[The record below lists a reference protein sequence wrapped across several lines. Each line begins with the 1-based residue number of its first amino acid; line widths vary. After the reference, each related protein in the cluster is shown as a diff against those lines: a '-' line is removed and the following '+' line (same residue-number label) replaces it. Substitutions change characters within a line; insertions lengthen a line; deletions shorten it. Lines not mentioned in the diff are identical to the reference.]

1 MSSTL
6 KTAAQFFAV
15 RTLVRGYALLGDP
28 YAGVIVSPPGRDPY
42 PMYEKIRAKGDMVRS
57 RMGAYVTPSR
67 EICDS
72 VLRDS
77 RFLTMTFDEASMVPI
92 TLVKDGEKIV
102 NPVQDSFLMMN
113 PPHHTRLRK
122 LVQPFFTPRALKDRT
137 ASIQK
142 IVMQYLD
149 RLDGR
154 FDVVQEFASQVPIQ
168 VIADLLGVPDDD
180 KAMFARWGS
189 SLAETLDGVWSHK
202 QLKNLHE
209 TIIEYNDFID
219 DLMDSRRRNPKDDI
233 VSHLV
238 TQHAD
243 LSREDLVATT
253 GLLLFAGFET
263 TVNLI
268 SNGVL
273 KAFENP
279 HTVAPLAQSPEYAE
293 GFVEEVLRL
302 DPPVQYTIRWPK
314 ERLELAGVSLPK
326 GMPVMLMLA
335 AANRDP
341 RVFKDPEKFDPTRS
355 NAREHLAFSAGIH
368 YCIGAGLS
376 RIEGAVALHELFK
389 RFPDL
394 APDGPV
400 ARRKSKLIRG
410 ALRLPVRANET
421 KRPLAVKNT

>member
-1 MSSTL
+1 MPSTL
-6 KTAAQFFAV
+6 KTATQFFAL

-28 YAGVIVSPPGRDPY
+28 YAGVMASPPDRDPY
-42 PMYEKIRAKGDMVRS
+42 PMYEKVRAKGDMVRS

-72 VLRDS
+72 VLRDN
-77 RFLTMTFDEASMVPI
+77 RFITATFDEASMVPI

-113 PPHHTRLRK
+113 PPTHTRLRK

-137 ASIQK
+137 ESIQK
-142 IVMQYLD
+142 IVTQYLD
-149 RLDGR
+149 RLDDR
-154 FDVVQEFASQVPIQ
+154 FDVVSEFASQVPIQ
-168 VIADLLGVPDDD
+168 VIADLLGVPDDHKD
-180 KAMFARWGS
+180 VFARWGS
-189 SLAETLDGVWSHK
+189 SLAETLDGVWSHR
-202 QLKNLHE
+202 QLKNLHA

-219 DLMDSRRRNPKDDI
+219 GLMDERRRNPKDDI

-238 TQHAD
+238 TQHED

-279 HTVAPLAQSPEYAE
+279 HTIAPLAQSPEYAE

-341 RVFKDPEKFDPTRS
+341 RVFTDPLKFDPTRS

-376 RIEGAVALHELFK
+376 RIEGSIALHELFK
-389 RFPDL
+389 RFPNL
-394 APDGPV
+394 GADGPV
-400 ARRKSKLIRG
+400 TRRRSKLIRG

-421 KRPLAVKNT
+421 KRSLAVKST

>member
-1 MSSTL
+1 MSTL
-6 KTAAQFFAV
+6 KTTAQFFAL
-15 RTLVRGYALLGDP
+15 RTLVRGYALFGDP
-28 YAGVIVSPPGRDPY
+28 YAGVMASPPDRDPY
-42 PMYEKIRAKGDMVRS
+42 AMYEKVRAKGDMVRS

-67 EICDS
+67 AICDS
-72 VLRDS
+72 VLRDN
-77 RFLTMTFDEASMVPI
+77 RFLVATFDEASMGPKI
-92 TLVKDGEKIV
+92 ELIDNGEKIV

-113 PPHHTRLRK
+113 PPNHTRLRK

-137 ASIQK
+137 ESIQR
-142 IVMQYLD
+142 IVRNYLD
-149 RLDGR
+149 RLDDR
-154 FDVVQEFASQVPIQ
+154 FDVVSEFASQVPIQ
-168 VIADLLGVPDDD
+168 VIADLLGVPDDH
-180 KAMFARWGS
+180 KEIFARWGS

-202 QLKNLHE
+202 QLKNLHA

-219 DLMDSRRRNPKDDI
+219 VLIDERRRNPQDDL
-233 VSHLV
+233 VSYLV
-238 TQHAD
+238 TQHDD

-341 RVFKDPEKFDPTRS
+341 RVFSDPLKFDPTRS

-389 RFPDL
+389 RFPNL
-394 APDGPV
+394 APDGPM

-421 KRPLAVKNT
+421 KRSLAVN

>member
-1 MSSTL
+1 MSTL
-6 KTAAQFFAV
+6 KTTAQLFAL

-28 YAGVIVSPPGRDPY
+28 YAGVLASPPDRDPY
-42 PMYEKIRAKGDMVRS
+42 AMYEKVRAKGDMVRS

-67 EICDS
+67 AICDS
-72 VLRDS
+72 VLRDN
-77 RFLTMTFDEASMVPI
+77 RFITATFDEASMVPI
-92 TLVKDGEKIV
+92 TLVRNGEKIV
-102 NPVQDSFLMMN
+102 NPVQDSFLMKN
-113 PPHHTRLRK
+113 PPDHTRLRK

-137 ASIQK
+137 ASIQR
-142 IVMQYLD
+142 IVCDHLD
-149 RLDGR
+149 RLGDR
-154 FDVVQEFASQVPIQ
+154 FDVVGEFASQVPIQ
-168 VIADLLGVPDDD
+168 VIADLLGVPDED
-180 KAMFARWGS
+180 KAIFARWGS

-202 QLKNLHE
+202 QLKDLYA
-209 TIIEYNDFID
+209 TIVEYNDFID
-219 DLMDSRRRNPKDDI
+219 VLIAERRRNPKEDI

-238 TQHAD
+238 TRHED

-268 SNGVL
+268 GNGVL

-279 HTVAPLAQSPEYAE
+279 HTVLPLAQSPEYAE

-302 DPPVQYTIRWPK
+302 DPPVQYTIRWPQ

-326 GMPVMLMLA
+326 GTPVMLVLA

-341 RVFKDPEKFDPTRS
+341 RVFKDPAKFDPTRS

-376 RIEGAVALHELFK
+376 RIEGAIALHELFK
-389 RFPDL
+389 RFPNL
-394 APDGPV
+394 AQDGPV
-400 ARRKSKLIRG
+400 ARRRSKLIRG

-421 KRPLAVKNT
+421 KRSLTVNTS

>member
-1 MSSTL
+1 MSTL
-6 KTAAQFFAV
+6 KTTAQLFAL

-28 YAGVIVSPPGRDPY
+28 YAGVLASPPDRDPY
-42 PMYEKIRAKGDMVRS
+42 AMYEKVRAKGDMVRS

-67 EICDS
+67 AICDS
-72 VLRDS
+72 VLRDN
-77 RFLTMTFDEASMVPI
+77 RFITATFDEASMVPV
-92 TLVKDGEKIV
+92 TLIKNGEKIV
-102 NPVQDSFLMMN
+102 NPVQDSFLMKN
-113 PPHHTRLRK
+113 PPDHTRLRK

-137 ASIQK
+137 ASIQR
-142 IVMQYLD
+142 IVSDHLD
-149 RLDGR
+149 RLGDR
-154 FDVVQEFASQVPIQ
+154 FDVVGEFASQVPIQ
-168 VIADLLGVPDDD
+168 VIADLLGVPDED
-180 KAMFARWGS
+180 KAIFARWGS

-202 QLKNLHE
+202 QLKDLHA
-209 TIIEYNDFID
+209 TIVEYNDFID
-219 DLMDSRRRNPKDDI
+219 VLIAERRRNPKEDI

-238 TQHAD
+238 TRHED

-268 SNGVL
+268 GNGVL

-279 HTVAPLAQSPEYAE
+279 HTVLPLAQSPEYAE

-302 DPPVQYTIRWPK
+302 DPPVQYTIRWPR
-314 ERLELAGVSLPK
+314 ERLELAGVPVPK
-326 GMPVMLMLA
+326 GTPVMLVLA

-341 RVFKDPEKFDPTRS
+341 RVFKDPAKFDPTRS

-376 RIEGAVALHELFK
+376 RIEGAIALHELFK
-389 RFPDL
+389 RFPNL
-394 APDGPV
+394 AQDGPV
-400 ARRKSKLIRG
+400 ARRRSKLIRG

-421 KRPLAVKNT
+421 KRSLAVKPS

>member
-6 KTAAQFFAV
+6 KTAAQFFAL
-15 RTLVRGYALLGDP
+15 RTLVRGYALIGDP
-28 YAGVIVSPPGRDPY
+28 YAGVIASPPGRDPY

-72 VLRDS
+72 VLRDN
-77 RFLTMTFDEASMVPI
+77 RFLTMTFDEASMVPV

-113 PPHHTRLRK
+113 PPNHTRLRK

-180 KAMFARWGS
+180 KETFARWGS

-202 QLKNLHE
+202 QLKSLHE

-219 DLMDSRRRNPKDDI
+219 GLMDSRRRNPKDDI

-279 HTVAPLAQSPEYAE
+279 HTVAPLSQSPEYAE

-421 KRPLAVKNT
+421 KRSLAVKNT

>member
-1 MSSTL
+1 MSTL
-6 KTAAQFFAV
+6 KTAAQFFAL
-15 RTLVRGYALLGDP
+15 RTLVRGYALMGDP
-28 YAGVIVSPPGRDPY
+28 YAGVMASPAHRDPY
-42 PMYEKIRAKGDMVRS
+42 AMYEKVRAKGDMVRS

-72 VLRDS
+72 VLRDN
-77 RFLTMTFDEASMVPI
+77 RFVTATFDEASMVPI

-102 NPVQDSFLMMN
+102 NPVQDSFLMKN
-113 PPHHTRLRK
+113 PPDHTRLRK

-142 IVMQYLD
+142 IVTDHLD
-149 RLDGR
+149 RLGDR
-154 FDVVQEFASQVPIQ
+154 FDVVSEFASQVPIQ
-168 VIADLLGVPDDD
+168 VIADLLGVPDENKDL
-180 KAMFARWGS
+180 FARWGS
-189 SLAETLDGVWSHK
+189 SLAETLDGVWSHQ
-202 QLKNLHE
+202 QLKDLHA

-219 DLMDSRRRNPKDDI
+219 VLIDERRRNPQDDI

-238 TQHAD
+238 QEHHD

-279 HTVAPLAQSPEYAE
+279 HTIAPLSQSPEYAE

-341 RVFKDPEKFDPTRS
+341 RVFDNPLVFDPTRS

-376 RIEGAVALHELFK
+376 RIEGTLALHELFK
-389 RFPDL
+389 RFPNL
-394 APDGPV
+394 AADGPV
-400 ARRKSKLIRG
+400 TRRKSKLIRG
-410 ALRLPVRANET
+410 ALRLPVRAGET
-421 KRPLAVKNT
+421 ERSLAVN

>member
-1 MSSTL
+1 MSTL
-6 KTAAQFFAV
+6 KTTAQFFAL
-15 RTLVRGYALLGDP
+15 RTLVRGYALFGDP
-28 YAGVIVSPPGRDPY
+28 YAGVMASPPDRDPY
-42 PMYEKIRAKGDMVRS
+42 AMYEKVRAKGDMVRS

-67 EICDS
+67 AICDS
-72 VLRDS
+72 VLRDN
-77 RFLTMTFDEASMVPI
+77 RFLVATFDEASMGPKVELI
-92 TLVKDGEKIV
+92 DNGEKIV

-113 PPHHTRLRK
+113 PPNHTRLRK

-137 ASIQK
+137 ESIQR
-142 IVMQYLD
+142 IVRNYLD
-149 RLDGR
+149 RLDDR
-154 FDVVQEFASQVPIQ
+154 FDVVSEFASQVPIQ
-168 VIADLLGVPDDD
+168 VIADLLGVPDDH
-180 KAMFARWGS
+180 KEIFARWGS

-202 QLKNLHE
+202 QLKNLHA
-209 TIIEYNDFID
+209 TIVEYNDFID
-219 DLMDSRRRNPKDDI
+219 VLIDERRHNPQDDL
-233 VSHLV
+233 VSYLV
-238 TQHAD
+238 TQHDD

-341 RVFKDPEKFDPTRS
+341 RVFADPLKFDPTRS

-389 RFPDL
+389 RFPNL
-394 APDGPV
+394 APDGPM

-421 KRPLAVKNT
+421 KRSLAVN

>member
-1 MSSTL
+1 MASTM
-6 KTAAQFFAV
+6 KTAAQFFAL

-28 YAGVIVSPPGRDPY
+28 YAAVIASPPDRDPY
-42 PMYEKIRAKGDMVRS
+42 PMYEKVRTKGDMVRS

-67 EICDS
+67 ALCDS
-72 VLRDS
+72 VLRDG
-77 RFLTMTFDEASMVPI
+77 RFLTATFDEASMVPI
-92 TLVKDGEKIV
+92 TLVKEGEKVV

-113 PPHHTRLRK
+113 PPDHTRLRK

-137 ASIQK
+137 ESIRQ
-142 IVMQYLD
+142 IVRQYLD
-149 RLDGR
+149 RLDGQ
-154 FDVVQEFASQVPIQ
+154 FDVISEFASQVPIQ
-168 VIADLLGVPDDD
+168 VIADLLGVPDSE
-180 KAMFARWGS
+180 KETFARWGT
-189 SLAETLDGVWSHK
+189 SLAETLDGVWSYK
-202 QLKNLHE
+202 QLKALHA
-209 TIIEYNDFID
+209 TIEEYNEFID
-219 DLMDSRRRNPKDDI
+219 GLMEQRRRKPADDI

-238 TQHAD
+238 TQHDD

-268 SNGVL
+268 GNGVL

-279 HTVAPLAQSPEYAE
+279 HTVAPLSQSPEYAE

-326 GMPVMLMLA
+326 GMPVMLLLA

-341 RVFKDPEKFDPTRS
+341 RIFKDPLKFDPTRS

-376 RIEGAVALHELFK
+376 RIEGSVALHELFK

-394 APDGPV
+394 VPNGPV
-400 ARRKSKLIRG
+400 ARRRSKLIRG
-410 ALRLPVRANET
+410 ALRLPVRANDSV
-421 KRPLAVKNT
+421 RSLAVKKS

>member
-1 MSSTL
+1 MSTL

-28 YAGVIVSPPGRDPY
+28 YAGVITSPPDRDPY
-42 PMYEKIRAKGDMVRS
+42 PMYEKVRAKGDMVRS
-57 RMGAYVTPSR
+57 RMGAYVTSSH

-72 VLRDS
+72 VLRDG

-92 TLVKDGEKIV
+92 TLVKNGEKIV

-113 PPHHTRLRK
+113 PPDHTRLRK
-122 LVQPFFTPRALKDRT
+122 LVQPFFTPRALKDR
-137 ASIQK
+137 AESIQK
-142 IVMQYLD
+142 IVAGYLD
-149 RLDGR
+149 GLGGS
-154 FDVVQEFASQVPIQ
+154 FDVVTEFAAQVPMQ

-180 KAMFARWGS
+180 KATFARWGS
-189 SLAETLDGVWSHK
+189 ALAETLDGVWSYK
-202 QLKNLHE
+202 QLKNLHT

-219 DLMDSRRRNPKDDI
+219 GLMDERRRNPQDDI

-238 TQHAD
+238 TQHSD

-268 SNGVL
+268 GNGVL

-341 RVFKDPEKFDPTRS
+341 RAFKDPTKFDPTRS

-376 RIEGAVALHELFK
+376 RIEGAIALHELFK
-389 RFPDL
+389 RFPNL

-421 KRPLAVKNT
+421 KRSLAVN

>member
-1 MSSTL
+1 MPSTL
-6 KTAAQFFAV
+6 KTAAQFFAL

-28 YAGVIVSPPGRDPY
+28 YAGVIASPPDRDPY
-42 PMYEKIRAKGDMVRS
+42 PMYEKVRAKGDMVRS
-57 RMGAYVTPSR
+57 RMGAYVTASR

-72 VLRDS
+72 VLRDG
-77 RFLTMTFDEASMVPI
+77 RFLTATFDEASMVPI
-92 TLVKDGEKIV
+92 TLIQDGEKIV

-113 PPHHTRLRK
+113 PPNHTRLRK

-137 ASIQK
+137 ESIQK
-142 IVMQYLD
+142 IVKTYVD
-149 RLDGR
+149 RLDGQ
-154 FDVVQEFASQVPIQ
+154 FDVVAEFASQVPIQ
-168 VIADLLGVPDDD
+168 VIADLLGVPDSE
-180 KAMFARWGS
+180 KETFARWGS

-202 QLKNLHE
+202 QLKALHA
-209 TIIEYNDFID
+209 TIIEYNEFID
-219 DLMDSRRRNPKDDI
+219 GLMDQRRRSPQDDI

-238 TQHAD
+238 TQHDD

-341 RVFKDPEKFDPTRS
+341 RVFADPLKFDPARS

-376 RIEGAVALHELFK
+376 RIEGSLALHELFK
-389 RFPDL
+389 RFPNL
-394 APDGPV
+394 GPDGPMS
-400 ARRKSKLIRG
+400 RRRSKLIRG

-421 KRPLAVKNT
+421 KRSLAVKNS

>member
-1 MSSTL
+1 MPSTL
-6 KTAAQFFAV
+6 KTATQFFAL

-28 YAGVIVSPPGRDPY
+28 YAGVMASPPDRDPY
-42 PMYEKIRAKGDMVRS
+42 PMYEKVRAKGDMVRS

-67 EICDS
+67 DICDS
-72 VLRDS
+72 VLRDN
-77 RFLTMTFDEASMVPI
+77 RFITATFDEASMVPI

-113 PPHHTRLRK
+113 PPTHTRLRK

-137 ASIQK
+137 ESIQK
-142 IVMQYLD
+142 IVTQYLD
-149 RLDGR
+149 RLDDR
-154 FDVVQEFASQVPIQ
+154 FDVVSEFASQVPIQ
-168 VIADLLGVPDDD
+168 VIADLLGVPDDHKD
-180 KAMFARWGS
+180 VFARWGS

-202 QLKNLHE
+202 QLKNLHA

-219 DLMDSRRRNPKDDI
+219 GLMDERRRNPKDDI

-238 TQHAD
+238 TQHED

-279 HTVAPLAQSPEYAE
+279 HTIAPLAQSPEYAE

-341 RVFKDPEKFDPTRS
+341 RVFSDPLKFDPTRS

-376 RIEGAVALHELFK
+376 RIEGSLALHELFK
-389 RFPDL
+389 RFPNL
-394 APDGPV
+394 GADGPV
-400 ARRKSKLIRG
+400 TRRRSKLIRG

-421 KRPLAVKNT
+421 KRSLAVKST

>member
-1 MSSTL
+1 MSTL
-6 KTAAQFFAV
+6 KTAAQFFAL

-28 YAGVIVSPPGRDPY
+28 YAGVIAAPPDRDPY
-42 PMYEKIRAKGDMVRS
+42 PRYEKVRAKGDMVRS

-72 VLRDS
+72 VLRDN
-77 RFLTMTFDEASMVPI
+77 RFVTATFDEASMVPI

-113 PPHHTRLRK
+113 PPNHTRLRK

-137 ASIQK
+137 ESIQK
-142 IVMQYLD
+142 IVTDYLD
-149 RLDGR
+149 RLGDR
-154 FDVVQEFASQVPIQ
+154 FDVVGEFAAQVPIQ
-168 VIADLLGVPDDD
+168 VIADLLGVPDSD
-180 KAMFARWGS
+180 KEIFARWGS
-189 SLAETLDGVWSHK
+189 SLAETLDGVWSYK
-202 QLKNLHE
+202 QLKGLHA
-209 TIIEYNDFID
+209 TIIEYNDYID
-219 DLMDSRRRNPKDDI
+219 GLMDERRRNPQDDI

-243 LSREDLVATT
+243 LTREDLVATT

-268 SNGVL
+268 GNGVL

-326 GMPVMLMLA
+326 GMPVMLLLA

-341 RVFKDPEKFDPTRS
+341 RVFKDPLKFDPTRS
-355 NAREHLAFSAGIH
+355 NAREHLSFSAGIH

-376 RIEGAVALHELFK
+376 RIEGALALHELFK
-389 RFPDL
+389 RFPNL

-421 KRPLAVKNT
+421 KRSLAVN

>member
-1 MSSTL
+1 MSQL
-6 KTAAQFFAV
+6 KTAAQFFAL
-15 RTLVRGYALLGDP
+15 RTLVRGYALMGDP
-28 YAGVIVSPPGRDPY
+28 YAGVIASPPNRDPY
-42 PMYEKIRAKGDMVRS
+42 PMYEKVRAKGDMVRS
-57 RMGAYVTPSR
+57 RMGAYVTGSR

-72 VLRDS
+72 VLRDN
-77 RFLTMTFDEASMVPI
+77 RFVTATFDEASMVPI
-92 TLVKDGEKIV
+92 TLVQDGEKIV
-102 NPVQDSFLMMN
+102 NPVQDSFLMKN
-113 PPHHTRLRK
+113 PPDHTRLRK

-137 ASIQK
+137 TSIQK
-142 IVMQYLD
+142 IVTDHLD
-149 RLDGR
+149 RLGDR
-154 FDVVQEFASQVPIQ
+154 FDVVTEFASQVPIQ
-168 VIADLLGVPDDD
+168 VIADLLGVPDDHKD
-180 KAMFARWGS
+180 VFARWGS
-189 SLAETLDGVWSHK
+189 ALAETLDGVWSYQ
-202 QLKNLHE
+202 QLKALHA

-219 DLMDSRRRNPKDDI
+219 GLMDERRRHPQDDI

-238 TQHAD
+238 TQHDD

-279 HTVAPLAQSPEYAE
+279 HTVAPLSQSPEYAE

-341 RVFKDPEKFDPTRS
+341 KVFRDPAKFDPTRS

-376 RIEGAVALHELFK
+376 RIEGQLALHELFK
-389 RFPDL
+389 RFPNL
-394 APDGPV
+394 AADGPV
-400 ARRKSKLIRG
+400 TRRKSKLIRG
-410 ALRLPVRANET
+410 ALRLPVRAGET
-421 KRPLAVKNT
+421 KRSLAVN

>member
-1 MSSTL
+1 MPSTL
-6 KTAAQFFAV
+6 KTATQFFAL

-28 YAGVIVSPPGRDPY
+28 YAGVMASPPDRDPY
-42 PMYEKIRAKGDMVRS
+42 PMYEKVRAKGDMVRS

-72 VLRDS
+72 VLRDN
-77 RFLTMTFDEASMVPI
+77 RFITATFDEASMVPI

-113 PPHHTRLRK
+113 PPTHTRLRK

-137 ASIQK
+137 ESIQK
-142 IVMQYLD
+142 IVTQYLD
-149 RLDGR
+149 RLDDR
-154 FDVVQEFASQVPIQ
+154 FDVVSEFASQVPIQ
-168 VIADLLGVPDDD
+168 VIADLLGVPDDHKD
-180 KAMFARWGS
+180 VFARWGS

-202 QLKNLHE
+202 QLRNLHA

-219 DLMDSRRRNPKDDI
+219 GLMDERRRNPKDDI

-238 TQHAD
+238 TQHED

-279 HTVAPLAQSPEYAE
+279 HTIAPLAQSPEYAE

-341 RVFKDPEKFDPTRS
+341 RVFTDPLKFDPTRS

-376 RIEGAVALHELFK
+376 RIEGSLALHELFK
-389 RFPDL
+389 RFPNL
-394 APDGPV
+394 GADGPV
-400 ARRKSKLIRG
+400 TRRRSKLIRG

-421 KRPLAVKNT
+421 KRSLAVKSS

>member
-1 MSSTL
+1 MPSTL
-6 KTAAQFFAV
+6 KTATQFFAL

-28 YAGVIVSPPGRDPY
+28 YAGVMASPPDRDPY
-42 PMYEKIRAKGDMVRS
+42 PMYEKVRAKGDMVRS

-72 VLRDS
+72 VLRDN
-77 RFLTMTFDEASMVPI
+77 RFITATFDEASMVPI

-113 PPHHTRLRK
+113 PPTHTRLRK

-137 ASIQK
+137 ESIQK
-142 IVMQYLD
+142 IVTQYLD
-149 RLDGR
+149 RLDDR
-154 FDVVQEFASQVPIQ
+154 FDVVSEFASQVPIQ
-168 VIADLLGVPDDD
+168 VIADLLGVPDDHKD
-180 KAMFARWGS
+180 VFARWGS

-202 QLKNLHE
+202 QLKNLHA

-219 DLMDSRRRNPKDDI
+219 GLMDERRRNPKDDI

-238 TQHAD
+238 TQHED

-279 HTVAPLAQSPEYAE
+279 HTIAPLAQSPEYAE

-341 RVFKDPEKFDPTRS
+341 RVFTDPLKFDPTRS

-376 RIEGAVALHELFK
+376 RIEGSLALHELFK
-389 RFPDL
+389 RFPNL
-394 APDGPV
+394 GADGPV
-400 ARRKSKLIRG
+400 TRRRSKLIRG

-421 KRPLAVKNT
+421 KRSLAVKSS

>member
-1 MSSTL
+1 MPSTL
-6 KTAAQFFAV
+6 KIATQFFAL

-28 YAGVIVSPPGRDPY
+28 YAGVLASPPDRDPY
-42 PMYEKIRAKGDMVRS
+42 RMYEKMRARGDMVRS
-57 RMGAYVTPSR
+57 RMGAYVTASR

-72 VLRDS
+72 VLRDN
-77 RFLTMTFDEASMVPI
+77 RFVTATFDEASMIPI
-92 TLVKDGEKIV
+92 TLVRDGEKVV
-102 NPVQDSFLMMN
+102 NPVQDSFLMKN
-113 PPHHTRLRK
+113 PPDHTRLRK

-142 IVMQYLD
+142 IVTDHLD
-149 RLDGR
+149 RLGGR
-154 FDVVQEFASQVPIQ
+154 FDVVSEFASQVPIQ
-168 VIADLLGVPDDD
+168 VIADLLGVPDDHKD
-180 KAMFARWGS
+180 VFARWGS

-202 QLKNLHE
+202 QLKGLHA
-209 TIIEYNDFID
+209 TIVEYNDFID
-219 DLMDSRRRNPKDDI
+219 GLIAERRRAPQDDI

-238 TQHAD
+238 TRHAD
-243 LSREDLVATT
+243 LTREDLVATT

-279 HTVAPLAQSPEYAE
+279 HTVAPLSQSPEYAE

-302 DPPVQYTIRWPK
+302 DPPVQYTIRWPR

-326 GMPVMLMLA
+326 GMPVMLVLA

-341 RVFKDPEKFDPTRS
+341 RVFTDPLTFDPARS

-376 RIEGAVALHELFK
+376 RIEGAIALHELFK

-400 ARRKSKLIRG
+400 ARRRSKLIRG
-410 ALRLPVRANET
+410 ALRLPVRTNET
-421 KRPLAVKNT
+421 KRSLAVKPI

>member
-1 MSSTL
+1 MD
-6 KTAAQFFAV
+6 
-15 RTLVRGYALLGDP
+15 TLVPCLDPGLPLGINHLGDP
-28 YAGVIVSPPGRDPY
+28 YARVIVSPPDRDPY
-42 PMYEKIRAKGDMVRS
+42 AMYEKVRAQGDMVRS
-57 RMGAYVTPSR
+57 KMGAYVSPSH
-67 EICDS
+67 EICNS
-72 VLRDS
+72 VLRDN
-77 RFLTMTFDEASMVPI
+77 RFITATFDEASMVPI

-142 IVMQYLD
+142 IVTDYLD

-154 FDVVQEFASQVPIQ
+154 FDVVTEFAAQVPIQ

-180 KAMFARWGS
+180 KATFARWGS
-189 SLAETLDGVWSHK
+189 ALAETLDGVWSYK
-202 QLKNLHE
+202 QLKNLHA

-219 DLMDSRRRNPKDDI
+219 GLMDERRRNPKDDI

-243 LSREDLVATT
+243 LSREDLVATS

-268 SNGVL
+268 GNGVL

-302 DPPVQYTIRWPK
+302 DPPVQYTIRWAK
-314 ERLELAGVSLPK
+314 DRLELAGVTLPK
-326 GMPVMLMLA
+326 GMPVMLLLA

-341 RVFKDPEKFDPTRS
+341 RVFPDPLKFDPTRS

-376 RIEGAVALHELFK
+376 RIEGAIALHELFK

-421 KRPLAVKNT
+421 KRSLAVKNS

>member
-1 MSSTL
+1 MSQL
-6 KTAAQFFAV
+6 KTAAQFFAL

-28 YAGVIVSPPGRDPY
+28 YAAVMASPPGRDPY
-42 PMYEKIRAKGDMVRS
+42 PMYEKVRARGDMVRS

-72 VLRDS
+72 VLRDN
-77 RFLTMTFDEASMVPI
+77 RFITATFDEASMVPI
-92 TLVKDGEKIV
+92 TLVRDGEKIV
-102 NPVQDSFLMMN
+102 NPVQDSFLMKN
-113 PPHHTRLRK
+113 PPDHTRLRK

-137 ASIQK
+137 ESIQK
-142 IVMQYLD
+142 IVTRYLD
-149 RLDGR
+149 DLGDR
-154 FDVVQEFASQVPIQ
+154 FDVVTDFASQVPIQ
-168 VIADLLGVPDDD
+168 VIADLLGVPDDHKD
-180 KAMFARWGS
+180 VFARWGS
-189 SLAETLDGVWSHK
+189 SLAETLDGVWSYK
-202 QLKNLHE
+202 QLKGLHE
-209 TIIEYNDFID
+209 TIVEYNDFID
-219 DLMDSRRRNPKDDI
+219 DLMAERRRDPQDDI

-238 TQHAD
+238 THHGD

-279 HTVAPLAQSPEYAE
+279 HTVAPLSQSPEYAE

-302 DPPVQYTIRWPK
+302 DPPVQYTIRWPR
-314 ERLELAGVSLPK
+314 ERLELAGVTLPK

-341 RVFKDPEKFDPTRS
+341 RVFKDPARFDPTRS

-376 RIEGAVALHELFK
+376 RIEGTLALHELFK
-389 RFPDL
+389 RFPHL
-394 APDGPV
+394 AADGPV
-400 ARRKSKLIRG
+400 TRRPSKLIRG
-410 ALRLPVRANET
+410 ALRLPVRTNET
-421 KRPLAVKNT
+421 KRSLAVN

>member
-1 MSSTL
+1 MPSTL

-15 RTLVRGYALLGDP
+15 RTLLRGYALIGDP
-28 YAGVIVSPPGRDPY
+28 YAKVITSPPDSDPY
-42 PMYEKIRAKGDMVRS
+42 LMYEKVRAKGDMVRS
-57 RMGAYVTPSR
+57 KMGAYVTTSR

-72 VLRDS
+72 VLRDN
-77 RFLTMTFDEASMVPI
+77 RFVTATFDEASMVPI

-113 PPHHTRLRK
+113 PPDHTRLRK

-142 IVMQYLD
+142 IVATYLD
-149 RLDGR
+149 KLDGR
-154 FDVVQEFASQVPIQ
+154 FDVVTEFAAQVPMQ

-180 KAMFARWGS
+180 KETFARWGS
-189 SLAETLDGVWSHK
+189 SLAETLDGVWSYK
-202 QLKNLHE
+202 QLKSLHA

-219 DLMDSRRRNPKDDI
+219 GLMDERRRNPKDDI

-238 TQHAD
+238 TRHGD

-268 SNGVL
+268 GNGVL

-314 ERLELAGVSLPK
+314 ERLELGGVSLPK
-326 GMPVMLMLA
+326 GMPVMLLLA

-341 RVFKDPEKFDPTRS
+341 RAFPDPLRFDPTRS

-389 RFPDL
+389 RFPNL

-410 ALRLPVRANET
+410 ALRLPVRGNET
-421 KRPLAVKNT
+421 KRSLAVK

>member
-6 KTAAQFFAV
+6 KTAAQFFAL

-28 YAGVIVSPPGRDPY
+28 YASVMASPPGRDPY

-72 VLRDS
+72 VLRDN

-92 TLVKDGEKIV
+92 TLFKDGEKIV

-113 PPHHTRLRK
+113 PPNHTRLRK

-137 ASIQK
+137 TSIQK

-154 FDVVQEFASQVPIQ
+154 FDVVGEFASQVPIQ

-180 KAMFARWGS
+180 KATFARWGS

-202 QLKNLHE
+202 QLKSLHK

-219 DLMDSRRRNPKDDI
+219 GLMDSRRRNPKDDI

-314 ERLELAGVSLPK
+314 ERLELAGVSLPE

-341 RVFKDPEKFDPTRS
+341 RVFEDPERFDPTRS

>member
-1 MSSTL
+1 MSQL
-6 KTAAQFFAV
+6 KTTAQFFAL
-15 RTLVRGYALLGDP
+15 RTLVRGYALIGDP
-28 YAGVIVSPPGRDPY
+28 YAGVMASPPDRDPY
-42 PMYEKIRAKGDMVRS
+42 AMYEKVRAKGDMVRS

-72 VLRDS
+72 VLRDN
-77 RFLTMTFDEASMVPI
+77 RFVTATFDEASMVPI
-92 TLVKDGEKIV
+92 TLVKNGEKIV
-102 NPVQDSFLMMN
+102 NPVQDSFLMKN
-113 PPHHTRLRK
+113 PPDHTRLRR

-142 IVMQYLD
+142 IVTDHLD
-149 RLDGR
+149 RLGDR
-154 FDVVQEFASQVPIQ
+154 FDVVTEFASQVPIQ
-168 VIADLLGVPDDD
+168 VIADLLGVPDDHKD
-180 KAMFARWGS
+180 VFARWGS
-189 SLAETLDGVWSHK
+189 ALAETLDGVWSHR
-202 QLKNLHE
+202 QLKDLHA

-219 DLMDSRRRNPKDDI
+219 VLIDERRRNPQDDI

-238 TQHAD
+238 TQHED

-279 HTVAPLAQSPEYAE
+279 HTVAPLAQSAEYAE

-302 DPPVQYTIRWPK
+302 DPPVQYTIRWPG

-341 RVFKDPEKFDPTRS
+341 RVFEDPLKFDPTRS

-376 RIEGAVALHELFK
+376 RIEGTLALHELFK
-389 RFPDL
+389 RFPKL
-394 APDGPV
+394 AADGPMT
-400 ARRKSKLIRG
+400 RRRSKLIRG

-421 KRPLAVKNT
+421 SRSLTVK

>member
-1 MSSTL
+1 M
-6 KTAAQFFAV
+6 KTAVQFFAL

-28 YAGVIVSPPGRDPY
+28 YAGVMASPPDRDPY
-42 PMYEKIRAKGDMVRS
+42 AMYEKIRAKGDMVRS
-57 RMGAYVTPSR
+57 RMRAYVTPSR
-67 EICDS
+67 AICDS
-72 VLRDS
+72 VLRDN
-77 RFLTMTFDEASMVPI
+77 RFITATFDEASMVPI
-92 TLVKDGEKIV
+92 TLVQDGRKVV
-102 NPVQDSFLMMN
+102 NPVQDSFLMKN
-113 PPHHTRLRK
+113 PPDHTRLRK

-137 ASIQK
+137 QSIQK
-142 IVMQYLD
+142 IVTDHLD
-149 RLDGR
+149 RLGPR
-154 FDVVQEFASQVPIQ
+154 FDLVRDFASQVPIQ
-168 VIADLLGVPDDD
+168 VIADLLGIPDGHKDT
-180 KAMFARWGS
+180 FARWGS
-189 SLAETLDGVWSHK
+189 ALGETLDGVWSHK
-202 QLKNLHE
+202 QLQNLHA
-209 TIIEYNDFID
+209 TIVEYNDFID
-219 DLMDSRRRNPKDDI
+219 VLIDERRRAPQDDI

-238 TQHAD
+238 QQHDD

-341 RVFKDPEKFDPTRS
+341 RVFKDPLKFDPTRS

-368 YCIGAGLS
+368 YCVGAGLS
-376 RIEGAVALHELFK
+376 RIEGAIALHELFK

-394 APDGPV
+394 TQDGPV
-400 ARRKSKLIRG
+400 SRRKSKLIRG
-410 ALRLPVRANET
+410 ALRLPVRSSET
-421 KRPLAVKNT
+421 TRSLTVKPG

>member
-1 MSSTL
+1 MSTL
-6 KTAAQFFAV
+6 KTAAQFFAL

-28 YAGVIVSPPGRDPY
+28 YAGVIASPPDRDPY
-42 PMYEKIRAKGDMVRS
+42 PMYEKVRAKGDMVRS

-72 VLRDS
+72 VLRDN
-77 RFLTMTFDEASMVPI
+77 RFITATFDEASMVPI
-92 TLVKDGEKIV
+92 TLVEDGEKIV

-137 ASIQK
+137 ESIQK
-142 IVMQYLD
+142 IVTGYLD
-149 RLDGR
+149 RLDDR
-154 FDVVQEFASQVPIQ
+154 FDVVSEFAAQVPIQ
-168 VIADLLGVPDDD
+168 VIADLLGVPDND
-180 KAMFARWGS
+180 KEIFARWGS
-189 SLAETLDGVWSHK
+189 SLAETLDGVWSYK
-202 QLKNLHE
+202 QLKGLHA
-209 TIIEYNDFID
+209 TIIEYNDYID
-219 DLMDSRRRNPKDDI
+219 GLMDERRRNPQDDI

-238 TQHAD
+238 TRHAD

-268 SNGVL
+268 GNGVL

-326 GMPVMLMLA
+326 GMPVMLLLA

-341 RVFKDPEKFDPTRS
+341 RVFEDPLKFDPTRS
-355 NAREHLAFSAGIH
+355 NAREHLSFSAGIH

-376 RIEGAVALHELFK
+376 RIEGALALHELFK
-389 RFPDL
+389 RFPNL

-421 KRPLAVKNT
+421 KRSLAVN

>member
-1 MSSTL
+1 MSTL

-15 RTLVRGYALLGDP
+15 RTLLRGYALIGDP
-28 YAGVIVSPPGRDPY
+28 YAKVITSPPNSDPY
-42 PMYEKIRAKGDMVRS
+42 LMYERIRAKGDMVRS
-57 RMGAYVTPSR
+57 KMGAYVTTSR

-72 VLRDS
+72 VLRDN
-77 RFLTMTFDEASMVPI
+77 RFITATFDEASMVPI

-113 PPHHTRLRK
+113 PPDHTRLRK

-137 ASIQK
+137 GSIRQ
-142 IVMQYLD
+142 IVATYLD
-149 RLDGR
+149 KLDGR
-154 FDVVQEFASQVPIQ
+154 FDVVTEFAAQVPIQ
-168 VIADLLGVPDDD
+168 VIADLLGVPNED
-180 KAMFARWGS
+180 KATFARWGS
-189 SLAETLDGVWSHK
+189 ALAETLDGVWSHK
-202 QLKNLHE
+202 QLKDLHA
-209 TIIEYNDFID
+209 TIIEYNDYID
-219 DLMDSRRRNPKDDI
+219 GLMDERRRNPKDDI

-238 TQHAD
+238 TEHAD

-268 SNGVL
+268 GNGVL

-293 GFVEEVLRL
+293 GFAEEVLRL
-302 DPPVQYTIRWPK
+302 DPPVQYTLRWPK
-314 ERLELAGVSLPK
+314 ERLELAGVTLPK

-341 RVFKDPEKFDPTRS
+341 RAFKDPLKFDPTRS
-355 NAREHLAFSAGIH
+355 NAREHLSFSAGIH

-376 RIEGAVALHELFK
+376 RIEGAIALHELFK
-389 RFPDL
+389 RFPGL

-400 ARRKSKLIRG
+400 TRRKSKLIRG

-421 KRPLAVKNT
+421 KRSLAVKNS

>member
-1 MSSTL
+1 MSQL
-6 KTAAQFFAV
+6 KTAAQFFAL

-28 YAGVIVSPPGRDPY
+28 YAGVMASPPNRDPY
-42 PMYEKIRAKGDMVRS
+42 PMYEKVRAKGDMVRS
-57 RMGAYVTPSR
+57 RMGAYVTGSR

-72 VLRDS
+72 VLRDN
-77 RFLTMTFDEASMVPI
+77 RFVTATFDEASMVSI
-92 TLVKDGEKIV
+92 TLVQNGEKIV
-102 NPVQDSFLMMN
+102 NPVQDSFLMKN
-113 PPHHTRLRK
+113 PPDHTRLRK

-137 ASIQK
+137 TSIQK
-142 IVMQYLD
+142 IVTDHLD
-149 RLDGR
+149 RLGDR
-154 FDVVQEFASQVPIQ
+154 FDVVTEFASQVPIQ
-168 VIADLLGVPDDD
+168 VIADLLGVPDGHQDV
-180 KAMFARWGS
+180 FARWGS
-189 SLAETLDGVWSHK
+189 ALAETLDGVWSHQ
-202 QLKNLHE
+202 QLKNLHA

-219 DLMDSRRRNPKDDI
+219 DLIAERRRSPQDDI

-238 TQHAD
+238 TQHED

-279 HTVAPLAQSPEYAE
+279 HTVAPLSQSPEYAE

-302 DPPVQYTIRWPK
+302 DPPVQYTIRWPG

-341 RVFKDPEKFDPTRS
+341 KVFRDPAKFDPTRS

-376 RIEGAVALHELFK
+376 RIEGQLALHELFK
-389 RFPDL
+389 RFPNL
-394 APDGPV
+394 AADGPV
-400 ARRKSKLIRG
+400 TRRKSKLIRG
-410 ALRLPVRANET
+410 ALRLPVRAGET
-421 KRPLAVKNT
+421 KRSLAVN

>member
-1 MSSTL
+1 MPSTL
-6 KTAAQFFAV
+6 KTTAQFFAL

-28 YAGVIVSPPGRDPY
+28 YAGVIASPPDRDPY
-42 PMYEKIRAKGDMVRS
+42 PMYEKVRAKGDMVRS

-72 VLRDS
+72 VLRDN
-77 RFLTMTFDEASMVPI
+77 RFITATFDEASMVPI
-92 TLVKDGEKIV
+92 TLIKDGEKIV

-113 PPHHTRLRK
+113 PPNHTRLRK

-137 ASIQK
+137 ESIQK
-142 IVMQYLD
+142 IVTQYLD

-154 FDVVQEFASQVPIQ
+154 FDVVSEFASQVPIQ
-168 VIADLLGVPDDD
+168 VIADLLGVPDDH
-180 KAMFARWGS
+180 KETFARWGS
-189 SLAETLDGVWSHK
+189 ALAETLDGVWSHK
-202 QLKNLHE
+202 QLKNLHA

-219 DLMDSRRRNPKDDI
+219 GLMDERRRNPQDDI

-238 TQHAD
+238 TQHDD

-341 RVFKDPEKFDPTRS
+341 RVFSDPLKFDPTRS

-389 RFPDL
+389 RFPNL

-400 ARRKSKLIRG
+400 ARRRSKLIRG

-421 KRPLAVKNT
+421 KRSLAVKNS

>member
-1 MSSTL
+1 MSTL
-6 KTAAQFFAV
+6 KTAAQFFAL

-28 YAGVIVSPPGRDPY
+28 YAGVMASPPNRDPY
-42 PMYEKIRAKGDMVRS
+42 PMYEKVRAKGDMVRS

-72 VLRDS
+72 VLRDN
-77 RFLTMTFDEASMVPI
+77 RFITATFDEASMVPI

-102 NPVQDSFLMMN
+102 NPVQDSFLMKN
-113 PPHHTRLRK
+113 PPDHTRLRK

-142 IVMQYLD
+142 IVTDHLD
-149 RLDGR
+149 RLGDR
-154 FDVVQEFASQVPIQ
+154 FDVVSEFASQVPIQ
-168 VIADLLGVPDDD
+168 VIADLLGVPDENKDL
-180 KAMFARWGS
+180 FARWGS
-189 SLAETLDGVWSHK
+189 SLAETLDGVWSHQ
-202 QLKNLHE
+202 QLKDLHA

-219 DLMDSRRRNPKDDI
+219 VLIDERRRNPQDDI

-238 TQHAD
+238 QEHHD

-279 HTVAPLAQSPEYAE
+279 HTIAPLSQSPEYAE

-341 RVFKDPEKFDPTRS
+341 RVFDDPLVFDPTRS

-376 RIEGAVALHELFK
+376 RIEGTLALHELFK
-389 RFPDL
+389 RFPNL
-394 APDGPV
+394 AADGPV
-400 ARRKSKLIRG
+400 TRRRSKLIRG
-410 ALRLPVRANET
+410 ALRLPVRAGET
-421 KRPLAVKNT
+421 KRSLAVN

>member
-1 MSSTL
+1 MSTL
-6 KTAAQFFAV
+6 KTAAQFFAL
-15 RTLVRGYALLGDP
+15 RTLVRGYALIGDP
-28 YAGVIVSPPGRDPY
+28 YAGVMASPPDRDPY
-42 PMYEKIRAKGDMVRS
+42 LMYEKVRAKGDMVRS

-72 VLRDS
+72 VLRDN
-77 RFLTMTFDEASMVPI
+77 RFITMTFDEASLVPV

-113 PPHHTRLRK
+113 PPNHTRLRK

-137 ASIQK
+137 ESIQK
-142 IVMQYLD
+142 IVTDYLD
-149 RLDGR
+149 RLDDR
-154 FDVVQEFASQVPIQ
+154 FDVVGEFAAQVPIQ
-168 VIADLLGVPDDD
+168 VIADLLGVPDSD
-180 KAMFARWGS
+180 KEIFARWGS
-189 SLAETLDGVWSHK
+189 SLAETLDGVWSYK
-202 QLKNLHE
+202 QLKNLHG
-209 TIIEYNDFID
+209 TLIEYNDYID
-219 DLMDSRRRNPKDDI
+219 GLMDERRRNPQDDI

-243 LSREDLVATT
+243 LTREDLVATT

-268 SNGVL
+268 GNGVL

-341 RVFKDPEKFDPTRS
+341 RVFKDPSKFDPTRS
-355 NAREHLAFSAGIH
+355 NAREHLSFSAGIH

-376 RIEGAVALHELFK
+376 RIEGALALHELFK
-389 RFPDL
+389 RFPNL

-421 KRPLAVKNT
+421 KRSLAVN

>member
-1 MSSTL
+1 MPSTL
-6 KTAAQFFAV
+6 KTATQFFAV

-28 YAGVIVSPPGRDPY
+28 YAGVMASPPDRDPY
-42 PMYEKIRAKGDMVRS
+42 PMYEKVRAKGDMVRS

-72 VLRDS
+72 VLRDN
-77 RFLTMTFDEASMVPI
+77 RFITATFDEASMVPI

-113 PPHHTRLRK
+113 PPTHTRLRK

-137 ASIQK
+137 ESIQK
-142 IVMQYLD
+142 IVTQYLD
-149 RLDGR
+149 RLDDR
-154 FDVVQEFASQVPIQ
+154 FDVVSEFASQVPIQ
-168 VIADLLGVPDDD
+168 VIADLLGVPDDHKD
-180 KAMFARWGS
+180 VFARWGS

-202 QLKNLHE
+202 QLKNLHA

-219 DLMDSRRRNPKDDI
+219 GLMDERRRNPKDDI

-238 TQHAD
+238 TQHED

-279 HTVAPLAQSPEYAE
+279 HTIAPLAQSPEYAE

-302 DPPVQYTIRWPK
+302 DPPVQYTIRWPR

-341 RVFKDPEKFDPTRS
+341 RVFADPLKFDPTRS

-376 RIEGAVALHELFK
+376 RIEGSLALHELFK
-389 RFPDL
+389 RFPNL
-394 APDGPV
+394 GADGPV
-400 ARRKSKLIRG
+400 TRRRSKLIRG

-421 KRPLAVKNT
+421 KRSLAVK

>member
-1 MSSTL
+1 MPSTL
-6 KTAAQFFAV
+6 KTATQFFAL

-28 YAGVIVSPPGRDPY
+28 YAGVMASPPDRDPY
-42 PMYEKIRAKGDMVRS
+42 PMYEKVRAQGDMVRS

-72 VLRDS
+72 VLRDN
-77 RFLTMTFDEASMVPI
+77 RFVTATFDEASMVPI

-113 PPHHTRLRK
+113 PPTHTRLRK

-137 ASIQK
+137 ESIQE
-142 IVMQYLD
+142 IVTQYLD
-149 RLDGR
+149 RLGDR
-154 FDVVQEFASQVPIQ
+154 FDVVSEFASQVPIQ
-168 VIADLLGVPDDD
+168 VIADLLGVPDDHKD
-180 KAMFARWGS
+180 VFARWGS

-202 QLKNLHE
+202 QLKNLHA

-219 DLMDSRRRNPKDDI
+219 GLMDERRRNPKDDI

-238 TQHAD
+238 TRHED

-279 HTVAPLAQSPEYAE
+279 HTIAPLAQSPEYAE

-341 RVFKDPEKFDPTRS
+341 RVFEDPLKFDPTRS

-376 RIEGAVALHELFK
+376 RIEGSLALHELFK
-389 RFPDL
+389 RFPNL
-394 APDGPV
+394 GADGPV
-400 ARRKSKLIRG
+400 TRRRSKLIRG

-421 KRPLAVKNT
+421 SRSLTVN

>member
-1 MSSTL
+1 MPSSL
-6 KTAAQFFAV
+6 KTTVQFFAL
-15 RTLVRGYALLGDP
+15 RSLVRGYALIGDP
-28 YAGVIVSPPGRDPY
+28 YAGVMASPPDRDPY
-42 PMYEKIRAKGDMVRS
+42 SMYEKVRAKGDMVRS
-57 RMGAYVTPSR
+57 KMGAYVTPSR
-67 EICDS
+67 ALCDS
-72 VLRDS
+72 VLRDP
-77 RFLTMTFDEASMVPI
+77 RFVTATFDEASMIPI
-92 TLVKDGEKIV
+92 TLVKDGHKVV
-102 NPVQDSFLMMN
+102 NPVQDSFLMKN
-113 PPHHTRLRK
+113 PPDHTRLRR

-142 IVMQYLD
+142 IVTDHLD
-149 RLDGR
+149 RLDDR
-154 FDVVQEFASQVPIQ
+154 FDVVAEFASQVPIQ

-180 KAMFARWGS
+180 RALFARWGS

-202 QLKNLHE
+202 QLRDLHA
-209 TIIEYNDFID
+209 TIVEYNDFID
-219 DLMDSRRRNPKDDI
+219 GLMDERRRNPQDDI

-268 SNGVL
+268 GNGVL

-326 GMPVMLMLA
+326 GMPVMLLLA

-341 RVFKDPEKFDPTRS
+341 RVFSDPLTFDPTRS

-389 RFPDL
+389 RFPNL
-394 APDGPV
+394 AQDGPM
-400 ARRKSKLIRG
+400 ARRRSKLIRG
-410 ALRLPVRANET
+410 ALRLPVRANEP
-421 KRPLAVKNT
+421 KRSLAVKQT

>member
-1 MSSTL
+1 M
-6 KTAAQFFAV
+6 KTAAQFFAL

-28 YAGVIVSPPGRDPY
+28 YAAVIASPPDRDPY
-42 PMYEKIRAKGDMVRS
+42 PMYEKVRAKGDMVRS

-67 EICDS
+67 ALCDS

-77 RFLTMTFDEASMVPI
+77 RFLTATFDESSPVPI
-92 TLVKDGEKIV
+92 TLIKDGQHVV

-113 PPHHTRLRK
+113 PPDHTRLRK

-137 ASIQK
+137 ESIRR
-142 IVMQYLD
+142 IVRQYLD
-149 RLDGR
+149 RLDGQ
-154 FDVVQEFASQVPIQ
+154 FDVISEFASQVPIQ
-168 VIADLLGVPDDD
+168 VIADLLGVPDLE
-180 KAMFARWGS
+180 KETFARWGT
-189 SLAETLDGVWSHK
+189 SLAETLDGVWSYK
-202 QLKNLHE
+202 QLKALHA
-209 TIIEYNDFID
+209 TIEEYNEFID
-219 DLMDSRRRNPKDDI
+219 GLMEQRRRKPEDDI

-238 TQHAD
+238 TQHDD

-268 SNGVL
+268 GNGVL

-314 ERLELAGVSLPK
+314 ERLDLAGVSLPK

-341 RVFKDPEKFDPTRS
+341 RIFKDPLKFDPTRS

-376 RIEGAVALHELFK
+376 RIEGTVALHELFK

-394 APDGPV
+394 VPNGPV
-400 ARRKSKLIRG
+400 ARRRSKLIRG
-410 ALRLPVRANET
+410 ALRLPVRANESE
-421 KRPLAVKNT
+421 RSLAVKKS

>member
-1 MSSTL
+1 M
-6 KTAAQFFAV
+6 KTAVQFLAL
-15 RTLVRGYALLGDP
+15 RTIVRGYALLGDP
-28 YAGVIVSPPGRDPY
+28 YAGVMALSPNRDPY
-42 PMYEKIRAKGDMVRS
+42 ALYEKVRARGDLVRS
-57 RMGAYVTPSR
+57 RMGAYVSPSR

-72 VLRDS
+72 VLRDN
-77 RFLTMTFDEASMVPI
+77 RFITATFDEASMVPI
-92 TLVKDGEKIV
+92 TLVRDGEKVV
-102 NPVQDSFLMMN
+102 NPVQDSFLMKN
-113 PPHHTRLRK
+113 PPDHTRLRR

-137 ASIQK
+137 ESIRR
-142 IVMQYLD
+142 IVANH
-149 RLDGR
+149 LDGLGDR
-154 FDVVQEFASQVPIQ
+154 FDLVSDFASQVPIQ
-168 VIADLLGVPDDD
+168 VIADLLGIPDGHQDT
-180 KAMFARWGS
+180 FARWGS
-189 SLAETLDGVWSHK
+189 ALAETLDGVWSHK
-202 QLKNLHE
+202 QLKNLHT
-209 TIIEYNDFID
+209 TISEYNDFID
-219 DLMDSRRRNPKDDI
+219 VLIEERRRAPQDDI

-238 TQHAD
+238 TRHAD

-268 SNGVL
+268 GNGVL

-314 ERLELAGVSLPK
+314 ERLELGGVSLAA
-326 GMPVMLMLA
+326 GTPVMLVLA

-341 RVFKDPEKFDPTRS
+341 RVFDNPSAFDPARS

-389 RFPDL
+389 RFPGL
-394 APDGPV
+394 AQDGPV
-400 ARRKSKLIRG
+400 ARRRSRLIRG
-410 ALRLPVRANET
+410 ALRLPVRTNET
-421 KRPLAVKNT
+421 KRSLAVRQS

>member
-389 RFPDL
+389 RFPNL

>member
-1 MSSTL
+1 MSTL
-6 KTAAQFFAV
+6 KTAAQFFAL

-28 YAGVIVSPPGRDPY
+28 YAGVIASPPDRDPY
-42 PMYEKIRAKGDMVRS
+42 SMYEKVRAKGDMVRS

-72 VLRDS
+72 VLRDN
-77 RFLTMTFDEASMVPI
+77 RFITATFDEASMVPI

-113 PPHHTRLRK
+113 PPNHTRLRK

-142 IVMQYLD
+142 IVTNYLD
-149 RLDGR
+149 KLDGR
-154 FDVVQEFASQVPIQ
+154 FDVVTEFAAQVPIQ

-180 KAMFARWGS
+180 KETFARWGS
-189 SLAETLDGVWSHK
+189 SLAETLDGVWSYK
-202 QLKNLHE
+202 QLKNLHA

-219 DLMDSRRRNPKDDI
+219 GLMDERRRNPKDDI

-268 SNGVL
+268 GNGVL

-314 ERLELAGVSLPK
+314 ERLELAGVTLPK

-341 RVFKDPEKFDPTRS
+341 RVFKDPLKFDPTRS

-421 KRPLAVKNT
+421 KRSLAVKNS

>member
-1 MSSTL
+1 MSTL
-6 KTAAQFFAV
+6 KTTAQLFAL

-28 YAGVIVSPPGRDPY
+28 YAGVLASPPDRDPY
-42 PMYEKIRAKGDMVRS
+42 AMYEKVRAKGDMVRS
-57 RMGAYVTPSR
+57 RMGAYVTTSR
-67 EICDS
+67 AICDS
-72 VLRDS
+72 VLRDN
-77 RFLTMTFDEASMVPI
+77 RFITATFDEASMVPV
-92 TLVKDGEKIV
+92 TLVKNGEKIV
-102 NPVQDSFLMMN
+102 NPVQDSFLMKN
-113 PPHHTRLRK
+113 PPDHTRLRK

-142 IVMQYLD
+142 IVNDHLD
-149 RLDGR
+149 RLGDR
-154 FDVVQEFASQVPIQ
+154 FDLVGEFASQVPIQ
-168 VIADLLGVPDDD
+168 VIADLLGVPDEDR
-180 KAMFARWGS
+180 AIFARWGS
-189 SLAETLDGVWSHK
+189 SLADTLDGVWSHK
-202 QLKNLHE
+202 QLKDLHA
-209 TIIEYNDFID
+209 TIVEYNDFID
-219 DLMDSRRRNPKDDI
+219 VLIEERRRNPEDDI

-238 TQHAD
+238 AQHED

-273 KAFENP
+273 QAFENP
-279 HTVAPLAQSPEYAE
+279 HTVLPLAQSPEYAE

-326 GMPVMLMLA
+326 GTPVMLVLA
-335 AANRDP
+335 GANRDP
-341 RVFKDPEKFDPTRS
+341 RVFKDPAKFDPTRS

-376 RIEGAVALHELFK
+376 RIEGAIALHELFK
-389 RFPDL
+389 RFPNL
-394 APDGPV
+394 AQDGPV
-400 ARRKSKLIRG
+400 ARRRSKLIRG

-421 KRPLAVKNT
+421 KRSLAVKPS